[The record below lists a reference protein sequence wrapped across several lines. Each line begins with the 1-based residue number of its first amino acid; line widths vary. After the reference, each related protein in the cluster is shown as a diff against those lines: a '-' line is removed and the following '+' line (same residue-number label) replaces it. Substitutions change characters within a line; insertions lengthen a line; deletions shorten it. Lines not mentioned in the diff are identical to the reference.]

1 MRASQIEMKALFL
14 SILALGTIVGTSLQ
28 KDDWSNTFKRS
39 GFPQAHGLAGMPEA
53 K

>member
-1 MRASQIEMKALFL
+1 MGASQIEMKALFL

-28 KDDWSNTFKRS
+28 KDAWSNTFKRS